1 MAVDNFCPVSLTGV
15 VVKLLEHLKDN
26 DIISFLSHSELLCD
40 SQCGFR
46 PLCSCVTQLLLR

>member
-15 VVKLLEHLKDN
+15 VVKLLKHLKDN

-40 SQCGFR
+40 SQRGFR